1 MTKATNQQRIL
12 PILFTGVVFGVI
24 LLSMLI
30 TGFIIW
36 LLFRA
41 GVLNK
46 LAPPRIGTTILW
58 MLCLSTLFG
67 SILALIAGKAPL
79 RPINK
84 LIAAIKA
91 LGEGDFSVRLHLKDF
106 QIMKDI
112 ADCYNKAAT
121 ELGKTEMLRADFV
134 NNFSHAFKTPIVSIQ
149 GFATLLATADLSAAE
164 RQEYLE
170 IIAVESSR
178 LATLATNVLNLSKV
192 ENQTILTDQ
201 KVYDLSEQIRGAI
214 LLLAPKWEEKQLEMA
229 IELPDCSY
237 YGNKDLLGEVWIN
250 LLDNAIKFSTVGG
263 KLGVT
268 VFDLGT
274 KLAVTISDTGLGMDQ
289 ETKQQIFN
297 KFFQGDTSRA
307 TAGNG
312 VGLAIVDK
320 VVALHGGTITVES
333 AVGSGSRFEVLL
345 PKRVKPERSMA

>member
-1 MTKATNQQRIL
+1 
-12 PILFTGVVFGVI
+12 
-24 LLSMLI
+24 
-30 TGFIIW
+30 
-36 LLFRA
+36 
-41 GVLNK
+41 
-46 LAPPRIGTTILW
+46 
-58 MLCLSTLFG
+58 
-67 SILALIAGKAPL
+67 
-79 RPINK
+79 
-84 LIAAIKA
+84 
-91 LGEGDFSVRLHLKDF
+91 
-106 QIMKDI
+106 
-112 ADCYNKAAT
+112 
-121 ELGKTEMLRADFV
+121 
-134 NNFSHAFKTPIVSIQ
+134 
-149 GFATLLATADLSAAE
+149 
-164 RQEYLE
+164 QEYLE

-263 KLGVT
+263 KLGVS

-274 KLAVTISDTGLGMDQ
+274 KLAITISDTGLGMDQ

-297 KFFQGDTSRA
+297 KFYQGDTSRA

-320 VVALHGGTITVES
+320 VVALHGGTITVKS